1 MTTDQSNATDVPA
14 DAAAQ
19 ATTGTDESATNPA
32 GSTSTGS
39 GRGKP
44 TNGSDAT
51 GKTANGSDAAGRT
64 DQPGTATRS
73 DATNQPDPNSKPNTN
88 AGTGRRSRSNAGKP
102 GPDADSK
109 PDAGKPGPDADS
121 KPDAGKPDPKT
132 DPDSSSKPGPEA
144 GATATSKPDPSDGPE
159 RPGTTSPAKKGDKA
173 GAKSDTTAAE
183 PTVIDLGVIKPNA
196 PAPGPR
202 PPWWRRTWPLRRAGA
217 TVVQLKP
224 PAEASA
230 ADQPEGDPVD
240 RWSAFA
246 PAPEPTPGRLS
257 RITRVLA
264 HEWTLAGL
272 ASLVLAVVLTW
283 PTLRYPAHTIPQDIW
298 DPTLQAWQM
307 SWSGHILMT
316 NPALLWQSNAFYP
329 ESWSFAFSDTLL
341 GYAPAGMIGHGPV
354 AALVRYNI
362 IFVLAHALATV
373 GAYALVRQL
382 GAGRIGAAV
391 AGVAFAYPPWLLS
404 QAGHLHIISN
414 GGIPLALAMLARGHG
429 WSLRHGFRPERKH
442 AGWALGGWLVAAWQL
457 SLGFGIGLPFAYLL
471 AVIFIVSA
479 VTWFVRRTWFWPERR
494 PLGVRLL
501 LADFWGAVIFAG
513 IGVLLAIPYFR
524 VAELH
529 PNAKRTVGDL
539 ALYSPP
545 PSGFVVA
552 PQESLLWGRLH
563 EAARAGL
570 PWAPENTLLPGFVL
584 YALALAGLFFSI
596 WTIRQRLL
604 LLAGVLVSGILTLG
618 TEFFGGRFTYL
629 PLFEHLPGWDGL
641 RTPGRL
647 MIWTTLLLGI
657 LAAGSVSAF
666 AKRAREISAAERIP
680 PRPGPLLRL
689 ATLLPLV
696 LVLAEG
702 LNSTPTPIVPA
713 QPAAMRTVD
722 GPVLVLPSDQGTD
735 QHVMLWS
742 TSRFQDV
749 VNGGSGF
756 TPDSLAQARERT
768 QAFPDQESI
777 DYLRGLGVKTVV
789 LLKDRAVGTPWERAA
804 DQPVDQFNIRR
815 EDSGDT
821 VVFHLDGS

>member
-14 DAAAQ
+14 DAATQ
-19 ATTGTDESATNPA
+19 ATTGTDEPATNPA
-32 GSTSTGS
+32 CPT
-39 GRGKP
+39 
-44 TNGSDAT
+44 TNGSDRD
-51 GKTANGSDAAGRT
+51 KPANGIDAV
-64 DQPGTATRS
+64 
-73 DATNQPDPNSKPNTN
+73 
-88 AGTGRRSRSNAGKP
+88 GKP
-102 GPDADSK
+102 DQAEPVTGSDVTNEPH
-109 PDAGKPGPDADS
+109 GN
-121 KPDAGKPDPKT
+121 GKPDPNAKT
-132 DPDSSSKPGPEA
+132 GSHGKADPKSKAEASKADPKTAPEA
-144 GATATSKPDPSDGPE
+144 SKADPKS
-159 RPGTTSPAKKGDKA
+159 KA
-173 GAKSDTTAAE
+173 DAATAAE

-196 PAPGPR
+196 PATGAR
-202 PPWWRRTWPLRRAGA
+202 PPWWRRAWPLRRSTADA
-217 TVVQLKP
+217 VQLKP
-224 PAEASA
+224 AAEASESEA
-230 ADQPEGDPVD
+230 EPVD

-246 PAPEPTPGRLS
+246 PAPEPVPSRLS
-257 RITRVLA
+257 RITRVLV

-307 SWSGHILMT
+307 SWSGHILLT

-596 WTIRQRLL
+596 WTVRQRLL
-604 LLAGVLVSGILTLG
+604 LLGGVLVSGILTLG

-666 AKRAREISAAERIP
+666 AKRARDISAAERIP

-713 QPAAMRTVD
+713 QPAALRTVD

-735 QHVMLWS
+735 QNVMLWS

-768 QAFPDQESI
+768 RAFPDQESV

-789 LLKDRAVGTPWERAA
+789 LLKDRAVGTPWEGAA
-804 DQPVDQFNIRR
+804 DQPVNQFDILR

-821 VVFHLDGS
+821 IVFHLDGS